1 MSFANVLGHFP
12 KCFHFLGQSIFVPP
26 ADEITIFGAPNK
38 FERVHS
44 NAFKYIPTGVR
55 PILATLAATTLC
67 IYSTAFG
74 EFTLLSSF
82 SKIAN
87 AQLSML
93 LILDLVTAFVVAGQA
108 FFLSSHY
115 SKLYE
120 QVHIIEQLSRK
131 KFTWDL
137 NGLRRCFIR
146 KICIT
151 CAAFSTPYIAVM
163 FTKQINASFVIV
175 ITCDFIL
182 ASFSLVTYFHA
193 LFYIQLL
200 NHMLQTFVKY
210 VEFRATT
217 FPTSNV
223 TTVHDRDTNVTR
235 MKLEMYYFKLLHFN
249 LCEFAQTINYLFGW
263 VLLIYLLDH
272 FLYTIYIFFQTA
284 IIFLNPK
291 NFIEITRKSENGA
304 MRASGQLQNC

>member
-12 KCFHFLGQSIFVPP
+12 KCFHFLGQSISVPP
-26 ADEITIFGAPNK
+26 NDKITTLGAPK
-38 FERVHS
+38 RFERRHT
-44 NAFKYIPTGVR
+44 NALKYIPSGVR

-87 AQLSML
+87 AQLSIL

-120 QVHIIEQLSRK
+120 QVHTIEHLSRK
-131 KFTWDL
+131 KFSWDL
-137 NGLRRCFIR
+137 NGLRRSYIR
-146 KICIT
+146 KICVT
-151 CAAFSTPYIAVM
+151 CAAFSTPYIAIM
-163 FTKQINASFVIV
+163 CTKPINASFIIV

-182 ASFSLVTYFHA
+182 ATFSLVTYFHA

-223 TTVHDRDTNVTR
+223 TTIHDRDSNVTR

-249 LCEFAQTINYLFGW
+249 LCEFSQTINFLFGW

-284 IIFLNPK
+284 IIFLHPT
-291 NFIEITRKSENGA
+291 NFIEITRKLEKE
-304 MRASGQLQNC
+304 LCTLLVCC